1 MKSLAVVLLVA
12 ATLCVERALSL
23 SCYRCENV
31 KFHQN
36 CTQHRCSDM
45 DQYCV
50 SLYSES
56 PGKDTF
62 ISKWCSAVCP
72 TVYTEIKGAKT
83 GFKSACCKTDYCNS
97 GGPSSVKT
105 SYALMAT
112 AALASFFCILRTG
125 F

>member
-1 MKSLAVVLLVA
+1 MKTSAVVLLVV

-31 KFHQN
+31 KYHQN

-50 SLYSES
+50 SLYSEA

-72 TVYTEIKGAKT
+72 KIYSEIRGGKG
-83 GFKSACCKTDYCNS
+83 GFKADCCQTDYCNS
-97 GGPSSVKT
+97 ASSVKT

-112 AALASFFCILRTG
+112 AALASFLCILRTG